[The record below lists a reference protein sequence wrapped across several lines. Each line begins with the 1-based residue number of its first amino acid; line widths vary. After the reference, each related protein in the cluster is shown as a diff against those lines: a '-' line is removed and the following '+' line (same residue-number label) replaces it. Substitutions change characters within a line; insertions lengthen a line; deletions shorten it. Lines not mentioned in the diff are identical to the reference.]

1 MSSIP
6 LVDLKAQY
14 ESIQEEIDEAIRRVI
29 DATAFIMGPEVR
41 SFEEAFAAYCGVEHA
56 VGVGSGTAALFLAL
70 KACGIGPGDEVI
82 TTPFTFIATAETI
95 AQVGARPV
103 FVDIDPVTYNLDPER
118 IEAAIT
124 PRTRA
129 ILPVH
134 LYGQPAEM
142 DTICAIAKAHGLWVI
157 EDAAQAHGARYKG
170 KRVGSLGDIACF
182 SFYPSK
188 NLGAYGDGGAV
199 VTNNAALADRVR
211 SLRDHGRSSK
221 YIHNEL
227 GWGLRL
233 DALQAAIL
241 KAKLPHLDAWN
252 EARRARARYYAERL
266 ADTEVTVPV
275 ALPYV
280 EHVYHCYVVR
290 TARRDEVYEAL
301 RARGIGVGLHYP
313 VPLHLQPAFQS
324 LGYAE
329 GAFPI
334 SEQCSREVLS
344 LPMYAELTRDQQD
357 AVVQALREAIE

>member
-1 MSSIP
+1 MAIP

-14 ESIQEEIDEAIRRVI
+14 RSIQGEIDAAIRRVVES
-29 DATAFIMGPEVR
+29 AAFILGPEVNA
-41 SFEEAFAAYCGVEHA
+41 FEEAFASYCEANYA
-56 VGVGSGTAALFLAL
+56 VGVDSGTAALFLAL

-82 TTPFTFIATAETI
+82 TTPFTFISTAEVISQT
-95 AQVGARPV
+95 GARPV
-103 FVDIDPVTYNLDPER
+103 FVDIDPATYNLSPER

-124 PRTRA
+124 PYTRA
-129 ILPVH
+129 IIPVH

-142 DTICAIAKAHGLWVI
+142 DEIRAIAQAHRLWVI

-170 KRVGSLGDIACF
+170 RRVGSLGDIACF

-188 NLGAYGDGGAV
+188 NLGAYGDAGAV
-199 VTNNAALADRVR
+199 VTNNAELAARVR

-221 YIHNEL
+221 YLHEEL

-241 KAKLPHLDAWN
+241 RAKLPHLDAWN
-252 EARRARARYYAERL
+252 AARRERASRYAELL
-266 ADTEVTVPV
+266 AGSAVVTPT

-290 TARRDEVYEAL
+290 TPHRDDVVKAL
-301 RARGIGVGLHYP
+301 QARGIGVGIHYP
-313 VPLHLQPAFQS
+313 IPLHLQPAYKS
-324 LGYAE
+324 LGYAN

-334 SEQCSREVLS
+334 SEQYSREVLS
-344 LPMYAELTRDQQD
+344 LPMYPELTEQQ
-357 AVVQALREAIE
+357 QREVATAIREIVG

>member
-1 MSSIP
+1 MAIP

-14 ESIQEEIDEAIRRVI
+14 RSIQDEIDAAIRRVVES
-29 DATAFIMGPEVR
+29 TAFILGPEV
-41 SFEEAFAAYCGVEHA
+41 SAFEEAFASYCEANYA
-56 VGVGSGTAALFLAL
+56 VGVDSGTAALFLAL

-82 TTPFTFIATAETI
+82 TTPFTFMATAESI
-95 AQVGARPV
+95 SQAGARPV
-103 FVDIDPVTYNLDPER
+103 FVDIDPATYNLNPER

-129 ILPVH
+129 IIPVH

-142 DTICAIAKAHGLWVI
+142 DEIRAIARAHRLWVI

-170 KRVGSLGDIACF
+170 RRVGSLGDIACF

-188 NLGAYGDGGAV
+188 NLGAYGDAGAV
-199 VTNNAALADRVR
+199 VTNDADLAARVR

-221 YIHNEL
+221 YLHGEL

-252 EARRARARYYAERL
+252 AARRERARRYAELL
-266 ADTEVTVPV
+266 ADTAVVIPT
-275 ALPYV
+275 ALPHV

-290 TARRDEVYEAL
+290 TPRRDEVVKAL
-301 RARGIGVGLHYP
+301 QARGIGVGIHYP
-313 VPLHLQPAFQS
+313 IPLHLQPAYKD
-324 LGYAE
+324 LGYAS

-334 SEQCSREVLS
+334 SEQCSQEVLS
-344 LPMYAELTRDQQD
+344 LPMYPELTEQQQREVAT
-357 AVVQALREAIE
+357 AVREIVG

>member
-1 MSSIP
+1 MAIP
-6 LVDLKAQY
+6 LVDLQAQY
-14 ESIQEEIDEAIRRVI
+14 RSIQDEIDAAIRRVVES
-29 DATAFIMGPEVR
+29 TAFILGPEV
-41 SFEEAFAAYCGVEHA
+41 SAFEEAFAAYCEARYA
-56 VGVGSGTAALFLAL
+56 VGVDSGTAALFLAL

-82 TTPFTFIATAETI
+82 TTPFTFMSTAETI
-95 AQVGARPV
+95 SQVGARPV
-103 FVDIDPVTYNLDPER
+103 FVDIDLATYNLDPRR

-142 DTICAIAKAHGLWVI
+142 DEILAVAKAHHLWVI

-170 KRVGSLGDIACF
+170 RRVGSLGDIACF

-199 VTNNAALADRVR
+199 VTSDVNLAARVR

-221 YIHNEL
+221 YLHNEL
-227 GWGLRL
+227 GWGFRL

-241 KAKLPHLDAWN
+241 RAKLPHLDAWN
-252 EARRARARYYAERL
+252 DARRKRACRYAELL
-266 ADTEVTVPV
+266 AGTPVVTPT

-290 TARRDEVYEAL
+290 TPRRDEVVRAL
-301 RARGIGVGLHYP
+301 QARGIGVGIHYP
-313 VPLHLQPAFQS
+313 IPLHLQPAYKD
-324 LGYAE
+324 LGYAS

-334 SEQCSREVLS
+334 SEQCSQEVFS
-344 LPMYAELTRDQQD
+344 LPMYPELTEQQQQEV
-357 AVVQALREAIE
+357 ARAIREIVG